1 MKRRLNHIL
10 LCAMGILAAG
20 LIASASMSTLSYA
33 NGKHTAGASSKI
45 HASDIDTADSDNA
58 DSPEAQ
64 AAEDKAAVETTKAA
78 VEGEKEAAGGSKEEE
93 NIGFPQLNPKSYAS
107 QVFWLLISFALLYTL
122 MSKLALPRVASV
134 IDTRHQTENANLSR
148 AEQLNQEAA
157 KIKEAYEASLA
168 KAHDSAQEVMTA
180 ASEAL
185 NDNINA
191 ENSKFAEHARKR
203 ILSAE
208 QNIQK
213 AKEDAMASLAD
224 ISAEIAAEMVNKIAG
239 VQVAKADAKKVVTTV
254 MAKERA

>member
-1 MKRRLNHIL
+1 
-10 LCAMGILAAG
+10 
-20 LIASASMSTLSYA
+20 
-33 NGKHTAGASSKI
+33 
-45 HASDIDTADSDNA
+45 
-58 DSPEAQ
+58 
-64 AAEDKAAVETTKAA
+64 
-78 VEGEKEAAGGSKEEE
+78 
-93 NIGFPQLNPKSYAS
+93 
-107 QVFWLLISFALLYTL
+107 

-134 IDTRHQTENANLSR
+134 IYTRHQTENANLSR